1 MPLALLG
8 TELSKAGY
16 TELIER
22 EGHGGGVTPAV
33 SLDRSLSGP
42 GKWREGAWA
51 LGQDDLEEKV
61 ARESWQKTED
71 ACRRA
76 ELQVEDVMGGKGA
89 EEVGRG

>member
-16 TELIER
+16 TELTER
-22 EGHGGGVTPAV
+22 AGHGGGVTPAV

-42 GKWREGAWA
+42 GKWRGGAWG

-61 ARESWQKTED
+61 ARESWQKAED

-76 ELQVEDVMGGKGA
+76 ELQMEDVMGGKGA